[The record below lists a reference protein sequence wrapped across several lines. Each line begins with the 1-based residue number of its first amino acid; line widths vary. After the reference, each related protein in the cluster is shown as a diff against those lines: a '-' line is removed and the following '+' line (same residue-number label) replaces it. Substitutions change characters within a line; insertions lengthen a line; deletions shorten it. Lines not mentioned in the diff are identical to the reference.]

1 MEADFK
7 NEIRLH
13 FNLPDLTAKL
23 FSAVF
28 AAETSTL
35 CLRTVPGMAADDV
48 NLMGVTAPVL
58 IKGTVAGLTIHLDL
72 CFGRSC

>member
-28 AAETSTL
+28 AAKTSAL
-35 CLRTVPGMAADDV
+35 CLRTLTGMTAADV

-58 IKGTVAGLTIHLDL
+58 IKGAVAGLTIHLDL
-72 CFGRSC
+72 CLGRSC